1 MPAPKKNQHAAKNK
15 GYDDR
20 INVQAVLAE
29 KIKFKAHAKS
39 QGKTFTDWLNGALR
53 DQYGLEKDSD
63 DDE

>member
-1 MPAPKKNQHAAKNK
+1 MPKHGMTGKQNASKNK

-39 QGKTFTDWLNGALR
+39 QGKTFTDWVNKALR
-53 DQYGLEKDSD
+53 DQYELERK
-63 DDE
+63 